1 MPHIVNIQIWYLLTK
16 ALFNIKLIPLRLYS
30 KEGLI
35 LMNEMQESSI
45 RIIQNEEE
53 LLSTETFQAL
63 ENICGRNVYAPPV
76 KDSKKAFYGYGLGLC
91 KKAINLAIIN
101 NSGEIFEDL
110 LQRFIE
116 QQKLVL
122 STRNENLDDI
132 EQDTNQEINT
142 FMISNP
148 LQHKG
153 KGHSSNKR
161 YLSAIENNT
170 MKYSKSNHH
179 DEPAEGSKKR
189 NKRQCSLCKS
199 WYHNS
204 RNCPLKNKPN
214 LEDKTCNDK
223 ENV

>member
-1 MPHIVNIQIWYLLTK
+1 MPHIVNVQIWYLLTK

-63 ENICGRNVYAPPV
+63 ENICGRNVYASPV

-101 NSGEIFEDL
+101 NS
-110 LQRFIE
+110 
-116 QQKLVL
+116 
-122 STRNENLDDI
+122 DDI

-189 NKRQCSLCKS
+189 NKR
-199 WYHNS
+199 
-204 RNCPLKNKPN
+204 
-214 LEDKTCNDK
+214 
-223 ENV
+223 

>member
-1 MPHIVNIQIWYLLTK
+1 MSEIVDLTLDENVFGDSFIEINDNLSENSDFDDEPEDSCLKILYNGQSFTSFELLEQCLNRYSTQLGFETK
-16 ALFNIKLIPLRLYS
+16 IVRAEKEE
-30 KEGLI
+30 EGLI

-63 ENICGRNVYAPPV
+63 ENICGRNVYASPV
-76 KDSKKAFYGYGLGLC
+76 KDSKKAFYGYGLGLY
-91 KKAINLAIIN
+91 
-101 NSGEIFEDL
+101 
-110 LQRFIE
+110 
-116 QQKLVL
+116 
-122 STRNENLDDI
+122 DI

-189 NKRQCSLCKS
+189 NKR
-199 WYHNS
+199 
-204 RNCPLKNKPN
+204 
-214 LEDKTCNDK
+214 
-223 ENV
+223 

>member
-1 MPHIVNIQIWYLLTK
+1 MSEIVDLTLDENVFGDSFIEINDNLSENSDFDDEPEDSCLKILYNGQSFTSFELLEQCLNRYSTQLGFETK
-16 ALFNIKLIPLRLYS
+16 IVRAEKEE
-30 KEGLI
+30 EGLI

-63 ENICGRNVYAPPV
+63 ENICGRNVYASPV

-101 NSGEIFEDL
+101 NS
-110 LQRFIE
+110 
-116 QQKLVL
+116 
-122 STRNENLDDI
+122 DDI

-189 NKRQCSLCKS
+189 NKR
-199 WYHNS
+199 
-204 RNCPLKNKPN
+204 
-214 LEDKTCNDK
+214 
-223 ENV
+223 